1 MGMCKNKFKFLI
13 AALDSLKKIDSL
25 IKQYA
30 TDARHQIPG
39 CGPEMTMIQIQLSN
53 IAGVTQYNEQVC
65 DDDLVITR
73 NCGKLES
80 PGLKIIQ
87 LLDVASIALW
97 GIWRAR

>member
-1 MGMCKNKFKFLI
+1 MT
-13 AALDSLKKIDSL
+13 
-25 IKQYA
+25 KQYT

-39 CGPEMTMIQIQLSN
+39 CGLEMTMIQIQLSN

-65 DDDLVITR
+65 HDDLVITW

-87 LLDVASIALW
+87 LLDVVSIALW
-97 GIWRAR
+97 GSRRTREPPGVIAGGVCLGIHSALVE